1 MKMQMEW
8 IKTELGGLYGTEVIR
23 ELDELIRLYQVYDGP
38 GQHWAVAD
46 TDDDGETIRRDYRPT
61 QLVTN
66 YTKKLIKAESRFMVG
81 RAPELRIVADA
92 EVKEAAETIEKF
104 VADTLAANRWQKI
117 LIHGARDCFIGKRV
131 ALCLGGAPGKPLTVQ
146 FVPSPEF
153 AYEIGDD
160 GLVSKIIF
168 FYGQNDLQDKAK
180 QRIRRKKL
188 WMQDGRC
195 LIDDAVYDGYGNR
208 LQIAHDAEDTGLTFV
223 PAYVIVNDGLT
234 GDPMG
239 ESDVR
244 ELLGNQRAYNYL
256 KSDDIDALKFNMF
269 PQKVFVD
276 ASQKS
281 MDNVVVAPGA
291 MIDLQTDPARAGQG
305 QADAKVLEST
315 FGYDQRHEHAIDR
328 IVGDMY
334 DLISVPNVG
343 TEELKGFAA
352 SGKAMRAVYWDLIC
366 RCEEKWAE
374 WDDAL
379 KWMVRRLI
387 DMARIYGAAQLPAIE
402 YSVRVE
408 HLYPIPDDEEDERMR
423 DLQEVSAG
431 ARSRLSYITKW
442 QPDADADG
450 ELQQIQ
456 AERRADDAY
465 GMAVAGELGGGG
477 AEV

>member
-1 MKMQMEW
+1 MKFEMEW
-8 IKTELGGLYGTEVIR
+8 IKTELGGLYGNEVIN
-23 ELDELIRLYQVYDGP
+23 ELSELIRLYQIYDGP
-38 GQHWAVAD
+38 GQDWV
-46 TDDDGETIRRDYRPT
+46 TEEINEENIRKTYAPT
-61 QLVTN
+61 QLITN
-66 YTKKLIKAESRFMVG
+66 YVKKLIKAESRFMVG
-81 RAPELRIVADA
+81 RAPELRIAVEA
-92 EVKEAAETIEKF
+92 EQKEAAEQLEKF
-104 VADTLAANRWQKI
+104 VRDTLAANRWQKI
-117 LIHGARDCFIGKRV
+117 LIHGTRDCFIGKRV
-131 ALCLGGAPGKPLTVQ
+131 ALCLGGGPGKPLTVQ
-146 FVPSPEF
+146 FVPSTEF
-153 AYEIGDD
+153 AYETDD
-160 GLVSKIIF
+160 AGNVTKIIF

-188 WMQDGRC
+188 WMESGRC
-195 LIDDAVYDGYGNR
+195 LIDDAVYDGYGR
-208 LQIAHDAEDTGLTFV
+208 RIEVSHEAEDTGLTFV
-223 PAYVIVNDGLT
+223 PAYVIINDGLT

-244 ELLGNQRAYNYL
+244 ELAGNQRIYNYL

-269 PQKVFVD
+269 PQKVFTD
-276 ASQKS
+276 ASQAS
-281 MDNVVVAPGA
+281 MDSIVIAPGA

-305 QADAKVLEST
+305 HADAKVLEPT
-315 FGYDQRHEHAIDR
+315 FSYDGRYEHSIDR

-387 DMARIYGAAQLPAIE
+387 EMAGIYGVAQLPQIDYA
-402 YSVRVE
+402 VHVE

-431 ARSRLSYITKW
+431 ARSRLSYIQKW
-442 QPDADADG
+442 QPTADADG
-450 ELQQIQ
+450 ELNQIQ

-465 GMAVAGELGGGG
+465 GMAIGAELGGGTG
-477 AEV
+477 V